1 MMEGWQV
8 EAEGGWEGRG
18 ANMLSAGSGPAQGQW
33 APSPANTPRATSP
46 SLPLNLP
53 FPAPQANHFPWSRE
67 NRGSFQS
74 CSELDAFPQ
83 ASWSVSRRPGLGR
96 QPHTGCPHL
105 CSALG
110 GFSLSARAPGAAPG
124 QPPGGSPP
132 QPPSALIAAT
142 CVPPGTPS
150 PCLQPQPWSLQ
161 LQRKHT
167 HTHAQNQLWNVFLL
181 LHGYGCRECS
191 PST

>member
-1 MMEGWQV
+1 MPTCSLLAQGLPRV
-8 EAEGGWEGRG
+8 
-18 ANMLSAGSGPAQGQW
+18 SGLPAQPTPPEPP
-33 APSPANTPRATSP
+33 APLFHSTSP
-46 SLPLNLP
+46 SQLPRP
-53 FPAPQANHFPWSRE
+53 TTFPGPGRTEGHFSPVQSWTPSPKPAGLSPGGQVSDGSHTQAAPTSVLHLAGSAFLQGPLGLPQA
-67 NRGSFQS
+67 
-74 CSELDAFPQ
+74 
-83 ASWSVSRRPGLGR
+83 
-96 QPHTGCPHL
+96 
-105 CSALG
+105 
-110 GFSLSARAPGAAPG
+110 

>member
-1 MMEGWQV
+1 MEGWQV

-124 QPPGGSPP
+124 PATWGQS
-132 QPPSALIAAT
+132 PSAPFCLNCCNMCASGHPFPMLAAPALEFT
-142 CVPPGTPS
+142 AA
-150 PCLQPQPWSLQ
+150 
-161 LQRKHT
+161 KKT
-167 HTHAQNQLWNVFLL
+167 HTHSCTEPTMECFPASPRLWLQRVL
-181 LHGYGCRECS
+181 S
-191 PST
+191 